1 MPAAIE
7 RRAIQFEGRV
17 QGVFFRA
24 TTQKAARGFAVTGW
38 VRNTPDGSVLVE
50 VQGEPAEIDRF
61 LAHHRLVRPGRVDR
75 EPARQIATCPDE
87 TGFVT
92 RR

>member
-1 MPAAIE
+1 MPDAIE

-38 VRNTPDGSVLVE
+38 VQNQPDGSVIAQ
-50 VQGEPAEIDRF
+50 VQGEPGEIDRF
-61 LAHHRLVRPGRVDR
+61 LEDHRRVRPGRVDR
-75 EPARQIATCPDE
+75 ELARQIETCPDE

>member
-1 MPAAIE
+1 MTDAIE
-7 RRAIQFEGRV
+7 RRQVRFEGRV

-24 TTQKAARGFAVTGW
+24 TTQKAAERFDVTGW
-38 VRNTPDGSVLVE
+38 VRNEPDGSVLAE
-50 VQGEPAEIDRF
+50 VQGEPGEIDRF
-61 LAHHRLVRPGRVDR
+61 LEHHTRVRPGRVDR
-75 EPARQIATCPDE
+75 QSSDGVPVVPGE